1 MGAYVMHRVI
11 QMVIAVFG
19 ISIIVFAI
27 TNMIGDPVNVLLP
40 PETPY
45 EQREIYREQMGF
57 NRPLVVQYADFFS
70 DAVRGDFG
78 NSFRTERSALSLVM
92 ERMPA
97 TLLLTVSGTILAT
110 LIAIPMGILSAYKR
124 HSWWDNFAT
133 LFVVAGQAM
142 PIFWLGLMLIIIFG
156 VNLKWLPPSGYGD
169 MGIDRLK
176 HLILPAAVLGV
187 FLAPVTERL
196 VRSGMLDALTQ
207 DYVRTARAKGLSERV
222 VLGRHAF
229 RNTMI
234 PVITVLGLQFG
245 QLLGGAVITET
256 VFAWPGVG
264 LLAIESIRNADFP
277 VTQAVVVTLAIL
289 ISLVNLAV
297 DLVVGVIDP
306 RLRTK

>member
-1 MGAYVMHRVI
+1 MGAYIANRLI

-19 ISIIVFAI
+19 ISVIVFVI

-40 PETPY
+40 PETRF
-45 EQREIYREQMGF
+45 EEREVFREEMGF
-57 NRPLVVQYADFFS
+57 NRPLIVQYADFLS

-78 NSFRTERSALSLVM
+78 TSFRTERAALTIVL

-97 TLLLTVSGTILAT
+97 TLLLTLAGTVLAIV
-110 LIAIPMGILSAYKR
+110 IAIPMGIISAYKR
-124 HSWWDNFAT
+124 YSFWDNLST

-156 VNLKWLPPSGYGD
+156 VNLGWLPPSGYGEF
-169 MGIDRLK
+169 GLDRLK
-176 HLILPAAVLGV
+176 HMILPTIVLGV

-196 VRSGMLDALTQ
+196 VRSGVLDALTQ
-207 DYVRTARAKGLSERV
+207 DYVRTARAKGLKERV
-222 VLGRHAF
+222 VLVRHAL
-229 RNTMI
+229 RNSII

-277 VTQAVVVTLAIL
+277 VTQAAVVTLAVI
-289 ISLVNLAV
+289 ISIVNLAV
-297 DLVVGVIDP
+297 DLVVGVLDP
-306 RLRTK
+306 RIRR

>member
-1 MGAYVMHRVI
+1 MGAYVMHRVL
-11 QMVIAVFG
+11 QMLIAVFG
-19 ISIIVFAI
+19 ISVIVFII

-57 NRPLVVQYADFFS
+57 NRPLIVQYADFLS

-78 NSFRTERSALSLVM
+78 NSFRVEKSALSLVL

-124 HSWWDNFAT
+124 YSWWDNFST

-142 PIFWLGLMLIIIFG
+142 PIFWLGLMLIIVFG
-156 VNLKWLPPSGYGD
+156 VNLKWLPPSGYGE
-169 MGIDRLK
+169 MGVDRLK
-176 HLILPAAVLGV
+176 PLILPTVVLGV

-264 LLAIESIRNADFP
+264 LLAIDSIRNADFP
-277 VTQAVVVTLAIL
+277 VTQAAVVTLAII

-297 DLVVGVIDP
+297 DLVVGMIDP
-306 RLRTK
+306 RLRPS

>member
-1 MGAYVMHRVI
+1 VGAYIANRVL
-11 QMVIAVFG
+11 QMMIAVFG
-19 ISIIVFAI
+19 ISVIVFII

-40 PETPY
+40 PETPF

-57 NRPLVVQYADFFS
+57 NRPLTVQYFDFLS
-70 DAVRGDFG
+70 NAVRGDFG
-78 NSFRTERSALSLVM
+78 MSFRTERPALEIVL

-97 TLLLTVSGTILAT
+97 TLLLTLSGTVLAII
-110 LIAIPMGILSAYKR
+110 IAIPMGIISAYKR
-124 HSWWDNFAT
+124 HTIWDNLST

-156 VNLKWLPPSGYGD
+156 VNLKWLPPSGYGEF
-169 MGIDRLK
+169 GLDRLK
-176 HLILPAAVLGV
+176 HMVLPTLVLGV

-196 VRSGMLDALTQ
+196 VRSGILDALTQ
-207 DYVRTARAKGLSERV
+207 DYVRTARAKGLRERI
-222 VLGRHAF
+222 VLTRHAL

-264 LLAIESIRNADFP
+264 LLAIDSIRNADFP
-277 VTQAVVVTLAIL
+277 VTQAAVVTLAIV
-289 ISLVNLAV
+289 ISLVNLSI
-297 DLVVGVIDP
+297 DLIVGVLDP
-306 RLRTK
+306 RIRR

>member
-11 QMVIAVFG
+11 QMLIAVFG
-19 ISIIVFAI
+19 ISVIVFII

-45 EQREIYREQMGF
+45 EQREIFREEMGF
-57 NRPLVVQYADFFS
+57 NRPLYVQYADFLS
-70 DAVRGDFG
+70 SAIRGDFG

-97 TLLLTVSGTILAT
+97 TLLLTLAGTILAT
-110 LIAIPMGILSAYKR
+110 VIAIPMGILSAYKR
-124 HSWWDNFAT
+124 YTIWDNIST

-142 PIFWLGLMLIIIFG
+142 PIFWLGLMLIIVFG
-156 VNLKWLPPSGYGD
+156 VNLKWLPPSGYGE
-169 MGIDRLK
+169 MGVDRLK
-176 HLILPAAVLGV
+176 HLILPTVVLGV

-207 DYVRTARAKGLSERV
+207 DYVRTARAKGLTERV

-245 QLLGGAVITET
+245 QLLGGAVITES

-264 LLAIESIRNADFP
+264 LLAIDSIRNADFP
-277 VTQAVVVTLAIL
+277 VTQAAVVTLAII
-289 ISLVNLAV
+289 ISLVNLSV
-297 DLVVGVIDP
+297 DIVVGFIDP
-306 RLRTK
+306 RLRQ

>member
-1 MGAYVMHRVI
+1 
-11 QMVIAVFG
+11 MVIAVFG
-19 ISIIVFAI
+19 ISVIVFVI

-45 EQREIYREQMGF
+45 EQREIFREQMGF
-57 NRPLVVQYADFFS
+57 NRPLIVQYADFLS

-78 NSFRTERSALSLVM
+78 NSFRTERPALKIVW

-110 LIAIPMGILSAYKR
+110 IIAIPMGMLSAYKR
-124 HSWWDNFAT
+124 HSIWDNLST

-142 PIFWLGLMLIIIFG
+142 PIFWLGLMFIIIFG

-169 MGIDRLK
+169 LGVDRLK
-176 HLILPAAVLGV
+176 HLVLPTLVLGV

-207 DYVRTARAKGLSERV
+207 DYVRTARAKGLRERS
-222 VLGRHAF
+222 VLTRHAL
-229 RNTMI
+229 RNTAI

-256 VFAWPGVG
+256 TFAWPGVG
-264 LLAIESIRNADFP
+264 LLAIDSIRNADFP
-277 VTQAVVVTLAIL
+277 VTQAAVVSLAVI
-289 ISLVNLAV
+289 ICLVNLMV
-297 DLVVGVIDP
+297 DLVVGVLDP
-306 RLRTK
+306 RISRR